1 MRRFP
6 RKIVLGRLSI
16 ATVPYSRMWL
26 KSFLATRINRIVI
39 TKNNEEG
46 A

>member
-6 RKIVLGRLSI
+6 KKILLGRL
-16 ATVPYSRMWL
+16 ALANLPYSRMWL